1 MWKECP
7 AEHIQYTLQRSVTS
21 LHARWMGGGGG
32 EAKTAG
38 IALPLKVKQSHNVP
52 RTITFTY
59 GWLTRHHNCQ
69 LMIGGSSR
77 FVKSK
82 LMAKSDK
89 IPETVCVPGMPDN
102 LSKIRHI
109 ILPPLALSPAK
120 EMALCCRQL
129 PKDDDEKRK
138 CGDRRGRQGAI
149 WLILEKNHKL
159 PQNHDSHHR
168 SLDQDLGHVTFETLT
183 DFFIP

>member
-1 MWKECP
+1 MWKECS

-21 LHARWMGGGGG
+21 LHARWMGGG

-38 IALPLKVKQSHNVP
+38 IALPLKVKPSHNVP

-69 LMIGGSSR
+69 LMIGGSSKLH
-77 FVKSK
+77 FSK
-82 LMAKSDK
+82 RMAKSDK
-89 IPETVCVPGMPDN
+89 IAETVCVPGMPDN

-138 CGDRRGRQGAI
+138 CGGAI
-149 WLILEKNHKL
+149 WLILERNHKL
-159 PQNHDSHHR
+159 PQNHDSHNHGLNR
-168 SLDQDLGHVTFETLT
+168 DLGHATLFEFVL
-183 DFFIP
+183 FL

>member
-109 ILPPLALSPAK
+109 ILPPLALSRKGNGSMLPAITQRWRWEK
-120 EMALCCRQL
+120 EVRREREREREAFRQA
-129 PKDDDEKRK
+129 PS
-138 CGDRRGRQGAI
+138 G
-149 WLILEKNHKL
+149 
-159 PQNHDSHHR
+159 
-168 SLDQDLGHVTFETLT
+168 
-183 DFFIP
+183 